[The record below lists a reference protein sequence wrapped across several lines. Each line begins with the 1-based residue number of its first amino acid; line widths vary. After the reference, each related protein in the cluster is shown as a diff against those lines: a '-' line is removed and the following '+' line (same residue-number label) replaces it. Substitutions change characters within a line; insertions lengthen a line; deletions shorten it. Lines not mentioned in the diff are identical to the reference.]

1 MAEQDK
7 RSITIDGQ
15 EYDLT
20 SLSEN
25 ARQQVLNLRVT
36 DQEIERLKQ
45 RLAIT
50 QTARTAYANALKAEL
65 PKLEH

>member
-1 MAEQDK
+1 MAEQEK

-15 EYDLT
+15 EYDLAN
-20 SLSEN
+20 LSEN
-25 ARQQVLNLRVT
+25 ARQQVMNLRVT

-45 RLAIT
+45 RMAIA
-50 QTARTAYANALKAEL
+50 QTARTAYANVLKGEL